1 MKLAI
6 VIDVDGDI
14 MYVPEGKVFP
24 NFPSPK
30 VFDNM
35 ADAEEERDKWN
46 TGIIVDLDD
55 HNRTVDPRKNK
66 NMILNLANPQTRLI
80 PAIRAFD
87 DEERRRAKEREEMN
101 RYDGTSTD
109 KDSTR

>member
-1 MKLAI
+1 MKLAV

-30 VFDNM
+30 VFDNI

-55 HNRTVDPRKNK
+55 NNRTVP
-66 NMILNLANPQTRLI
+66 T
-80 PAIRAFD
+80 IRSID
-87 DEERRRAKEREEMN
+87 DEERRRAREREEMN
-101 RYDGTSTD
+101 RDDGTSTTED
-109 KDSTR
+109 AA

>member
-1 MKLAI
+1 MKLAV

-30 VFDNM
+30 VFDNI

-55 HNRTVDPRKNK
+55 NNRTVP
-66 NMILNLANPQTRLI
+66 T
-80 PAIRAFD
+80 IRSFD

-101 RYDGTSTD
+101 RDDGTSTS
-109 KDSTR
+109 KDATQ